1 MAKTKKTLVFVA
13 TYNEIENLP
22 TLVEQ
27 IFEHAPNVDILVI
40 DDSSPDGT
48 GPWCDRKAAEDSRIS
63 CLHRPHKM
71 GLGTA
76 TLAGLQ
82 HAVDASYDYTIN
94 LDADL
99 SHPPKHIPEMLAK
112 MEERVRPT
120 RDSTRGP
127 TRGPAPDVVIGSRYV
142 QGGGIEGWPVARHI
156 MSRMVNSFARL
167 LMGLK
172 VRDCSGS
179 YRCYRVSK
187 LAELNLDEFRSRGY
201 SVLEELLWR
210 LRRVGAHFDEIPIVF
225 VDRQAGASKINKKE
239 AFAAFW
245 LILRLGLFGR

>member
-1 MAKTKKTLVFVA
+1 MAKSKKTLVFVA

-27 IFEHAPNVDILVI
+27 VFEHAPNVDILVI

-48 GPWCDRKAAEDSRIS
+48 GPWCDRKAEEDARIS

-82 HAVDASYDYTIN
+82 HAVDEGYDYAIN

-99 SHPPKHIPEMLAK
+99 SHPPEHIPEMLAR
-112 MEERVRPT
+112 M
-120 RDSTRGP
+120 DSADGA
-127 TRGPAPDVVIGSRYV
+127 APDVVIGSRYV
-142 QGGGIEGWPVARHI
+142 KGGGIEGWPIGRHV

-167 LMGLK
+167 FLRLK
-172 VRDCSGS
+172 ARDCSGS

-187 LAELNLDEFRSRGY
+187 LAELDFEEFRSRGY

-210 LRRVGAHFDEIPIVF
+210 LKRVGAHFDEIPIVF
-225 VDRQAGASKINKKE
+225 VDRRAGASKINKKE

-245 LILRLGLFGR
+245 LILRLGLIGG

>member
-1 MAKTKKTLVFVA
+1 LGSRSISEIMSETRKTLVFIA

-22 TLVEQ
+22 TLVDEVLL
-27 IFEHAPNVDILVI
+27 HAPHVNILVI

-48 GPWCDRKAAEDSRIS
+48 GPWVDRKAAEDPRIS

-76 TLAGLQ
+76 TLAGLR
-82 HAVDASYDYTIN
+82 HAVDEGYDFAVN

-99 SHPPKHIPEMLAK
+99 SHPAKHIPRMLWRIDDP
-112 MEERVRPT
+112 E
-120 RDSTRGP
+120 GP
-127 TRGPAPDVVIGSRYV
+127 PCDVVIASRYV
-142 QGGGIEGWPVARHI
+142 RGGGIEGWPWTRHV
-156 MSRMVNSFARL
+156 MSRLVNSFARL
-167 LMGLK
+167 CLRLP

-187 LAELNLDEFRSRGY
+187 LAELDFDAFLSRGY

-210 LRRVGAHFDEIPIVF
+210 LRRHGARFAEIPIVF
-225 VDRQAGASKINKKE
+225 VDRQAGASKINRQE
-239 AFAAFW
+239 ALAAFW
-245 LILRLGLFGR
+245 LILRLGLLGR

>member
-1 MAKTKKTLVFVA
+1 MAKSKKTLVFVA

-27 IFEHAPNVDILVI
+27 VFEHAPDVDILVI

-48 GPWCDRKAAEDSRIS
+48 GPWCDRKAEQDPRIS

-82 HAVDASYDYTIN
+82 HAVDAGYDYAIN

-99 SHPPKHIPEMLAK
+99 SHPPKHIPEMLAR
-112 MEERVRPT
+112 MGCS
-120 RDSTRGP
+120 DSGAT
-127 TRGPAPDVVIGSRYV
+127 DVVIGSRYV
-142 QGGGIEGWPVARHI
+142 KGGGIEGWPLGRHV
-156 MSRMVNSFARL
+156 MSRMVNAFARL
-167 LMGLK
+167 FLGLTP
-172 VRDCSGS
+172 RDCSGS

-187 LAELNLDEFRSRGY
+187 LAALDFEEFRSRGY

-210 LRRVGAHFDEIPIVF
+210 LKRRGARFEEVPIVF

-239 AFAAFW
+239 ALAAFW
-245 LILRLGLFGR
+245 LILRLGLIGG

>member
-1 MAKTKKTLVFVA
+1 MTKRKQILIFIA
-13 TYNEIENLP
+13 TYNEIENIP
-22 TLVEQ
+22 TLVEE
-27 IFEHAPNVDILVI
+27 ILAHAPQADILVI

-48 GPWCDRKAAEDSRIS
+48 GPWCDRKAAEDNRIS

-76 TLAGLQ
+76 TLAGIQ
-82 HAVDASYDYTIN
+82 HAVAHEYEYAIN

-99 SHPPKHIPEMLAK
+99 SHAPKHIPRMLARI
-112 MEERVRPT
+112 ETP
-120 RDSTRGP
+120 D
-127 TRGPAPDVVIGSRYV
+127 APRCDVVIGSRYV
-142 QGGGIEGWPVARHI
+142 PGGGIQGWPVGRHV
-156 MSRMVNSFARL
+156 MSRLVNSFARL
-167 LMGLK
+167 FLRLG

-187 LAELNLDEFRSRGY
+187 LAELDFEEFRSRGY

-210 LRRVGAHFDEIPIVF
+210 LKRVGARFDEVPIVF

-239 AFAAFW
+239 ALAAFF
-245 LILRLGLFGR
+245 LILRLGLLGR